1 MIKVQGEELLHMKA
15 EYDTVCY
22 AHTFLSEV
30 AVQIDFLEPPDP
42 LNGKVL
48 PGNIQAE
55 LKKYFPIY
63 EPGSASSHELTFSE
77 EGIAASREEFQ
88 QWVYHGNEREK
99 TISIN
104 KKQVIVRTSDYST
117 YENLKDNV
125 LSPINAIS
133 SQDPEKYV
141 SRTGLRYVNIYPD
154 LLTSMDDAST
164 YFSSMLSGPLA
175 SLDNAENCSRS
186 FLITE
191 YIYEDVKVRMQ
202 TGVYNPD
209 YPARIKKRDFII
221 DIDAYSDTPHQFVEV
236 GKTLDQLHQCIQVHF
251 ESSIT
256 RALRE
261 KMNATE

>member
-1 MIKVQGEELLHMKA
+1 MQSEELLQMNA
-15 EYDTVCY
+15 GYDSVCY
-22 AHTFLSEV
+22 ATTFLNDV
-30 AVQIDFLEPPDP
+30 AAQIDFLEPPDP
-42 LNGKVL
+42 LSGKVL
-48 PGNIQAE
+48 PSSIQTE
-55 LKKYFPIY
+55 LRKSFPIY

-104 KKQVIVRTSDYST
+104 KMQVVVRTSEYSS
-117 YENLKDNV
+117 YESLKENV

-133 SQDPEKYV
+133 REDPEKYV

-154 LLTSMDDAST
+154 ILASMKDSSS
-164 YFSSMLSGPLA
+164 YFSAMLSGPLA
-175 SLDNAENCSRS
+175 SLDNAESCSRS

-191 YIYEDVKVRMQ
+191 YIYEDAKVRMQ

-209 YPARIKKRDFII
+209 YPARIKKRDFVI
-221 DIDAYSDTPHQFVEV
+221 DIDAYSDTPHQFAEV
-236 GKTLDQLHQCIQVHF
+236 GKTLDVLHRYIQIHF

-256 RALRE
+256 DALRE
-261 KMNATE
+261 RMNATE